1 MNNQIKILGIKSE
14 ETYDILKNMHYAKRI
29 PNIVNSFGLYECKKL
44 LGIITYGIQASRSLC
59 IGVCGEKFSNDVI
72 ELNRLFLI
80 INKKNLAS
88 FFVAKT
94 LKLLK
99 KPKIVVSYSD
109 TSMNHNG
116 YIYQASNFF
125 YTGLSAKRK
134 EWRLKNS
141 NKHSK
146 TITEQ
151 STLLER
157 KNSNNYV
164 FVNRPQ
170 KHRYV
175 YFIGTKKQKKLYLKN
190 LKYPI
195 QNYPKGQNDKY
206 TINHKTKT
214 QELLF

>member
-44 LGIITYGIQASRSLC
+44 LGIITYGIPASRSLC

-175 YFIGTKKQKKLYLKN
+175 YFNGTKKQKKLYLKN

>member
-44 LGIITYGIQASRSLC
+44 LGIITYGIPASRSLC

>member
-1 MNNQIKILGIKSE
+1 MNNQIKILGIKSDQ
-14 ETYDILKNMHYAKRI
+14 THDILKNMHYAKRI
-29 PNIVNSFGLYECKKL
+29 PHIVKSFGLYECNKL
-44 LGIITYGIQASRSLC
+44 LGIITYGVPASRSLC
-59 IGVCGEKFSNDVI
+59 VGVCGEKFSYDVI

-151 STLLER
+151 STLIER
-157 KNSNNYV
+157 KNSHNYI

-170 KHRYV
+170 KHRYI
-175 YFIGTKKQKKLYLKN
+175 YFVGTKKQKKLYLKN

-195 QNYPKGQNDKY
+195 YNYPKGQNDRY
-206 TINHKTKT
+206 AINHKTKT

>member
-1 MNNQIKILGIKSE
+1 
-14 ETYDILKNMHYAKRI
+14 MHYAKWI

-44 LGIITYGIQASRSLC
+44 LGIITYGIPASRSLC

>member
-44 LGIITYGIQASRSLC
+44 LGIITYGIPASRSLC

-109 TSMNHNG
+109 TSMKHNG